1 MKVSI
6 AREECIQCGSCE
18 ILCDKVFKLPEN
30 DKSTIVE
37 KYRTGGNPGEGE
49 VPPELEKCAQ
59 TAADACPVTAINTKI
74 S

>member
-18 ILCDKVFKLPEN
+18 ILCGQVFKLPEN

-49 VPPELEKCAQ
+49 VPQELEKCVQA
-59 TAADACPVTAINTKI
+59 AADACPVTAISTEN